1 MLAFIHG
8 EITDITED
16 AVIIDNQGIGYK
28 LFMNLRDL
36 STLEMGQRV
45 KVHTEMIVRE
55 DDLSLFG
62 FLNTLDRKLFN
73 KMRSVSGIGTKT
85 ALNILSVLSAREVI
99 QLVIEEQ
106 QSFLTQVPGIGKKTA
121 ARIIM
126 ELKDHFMKE
135 FGEQYDTSFD
145 NKPSK
150 ERSPKLDEVRSALQ
164 NMGYS
169 RQEIGM
175 ILTNLDAE
183 ASVEEMLKE
192 AFRLMARW

>member
-8 EITDITED
+8 EIADIAED
-16 AVIIDNQGIGYK
+16 AIVIENQGIGYK
-28 LFMNLRDL
+28 LFVNVRDL
-36 STLEMGQRV
+36 STLEVGQSARF
-45 KVHTEMIVRE
+45 HTEMIVRE

-62 FLNTLDRKLFN
+62 FLNTLDRRLFN

-85 ALNILSVLSAREVI
+85 ALNILSMLTAREII

-106 QSFLTQVPGIGKKTA
+106 QTFLTQVPGIGKKTA
-121 ARIIM
+121 ARIIV
-126 ELKDHFMKE
+126 ELKDHFVKE
-135 FGEQYDTSFD
+135 FGDHYQPGMENNSRKTE
-145 NKPSK
+145 N
-150 ERSPKLDEVRSALQ
+150 PKLDEVRSALQ

-175 ILTNLDAE
+175 ILTSLDTE
-183 ASVEEMLKE
+183 ASVEDMLKD